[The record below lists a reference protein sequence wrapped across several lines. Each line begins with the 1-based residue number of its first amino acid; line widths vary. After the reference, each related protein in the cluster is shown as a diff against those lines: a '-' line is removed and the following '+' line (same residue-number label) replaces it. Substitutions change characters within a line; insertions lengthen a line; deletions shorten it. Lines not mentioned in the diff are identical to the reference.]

1 MPVNITK
8 REYTSIFRPA
18 DTAVNWLIGN
28 VGVWQKLTLECEF
41 FVKIEFDTT
50 SQLFVDSPNILTL
63 STGESWNSFGF
74 SAGQS
79 ILFQWNHVDT
89 SQGQPIKYYNA
100 IGSLTSPSLFID
112 RIENEKM
119 FVVDANGNPLN
130 FNLWSNIFP
139 AQFGN
144 YAVADASIVADAR
157 PQGIRFTYG
166 HIENSASQNQ
176 NLSSFIDGSLT
187 EFLAED
193 TDLMTI
199 GQTKTFNFIGQQ
211 SGMSV
216 AFCNLKY
223 LAKQAEKY
231 IYEIEISYMISSFFD
246 DITTFQNDVSP
257 PETFDAN
264 SLTDNFSVVGFPVY
278 NNPNIKIQTDLQ
290 DTAKLG
296 NTGWFNE
303 NFNGL
308 TNNFTLTSVTYENS
322 AGVTVLNLDYANTIK
337 VTAVIDGVA
346 NLTGQT
352 AVSYGFAW
360 IPTEDADF
368 KNNNLG
374 FYKNCKMNT
383 GGSADSFSDVFNV
396 QLSASPD
403 PTIRTGY
410 GIDSAVMNVQ
420 NVLFERTGA
429 SQITFSA
436 DFIPSADLTN
446 FFDARDIT
454 DRNYILWVSVANQNE
469 VTNKSDRVSLL
480 LDFNQ
485 LDTFVEPIG
494 AFEGMTIEFLDH
506 TQNETSVSVPCGN
519 DIRIEDDLLARVFF
533 QIDTATGADIPVPT
547 GLSYGI
553 IAERQ
558 SDGFQYAL
566 DNYSIDLTQY
576 PNPTQFNF
584 DASQG
589 FKLIAGQNKNF
600 IKLDYWSPNDSGT
613 KKGVRGLYGFKVR
626 WEDWIKRLNI
636 PNTVVND
643 VFDNSEKQNGLNNDW
658 YNWLTTSGYNLY
670 FVVYTDAILNG
681 KVVRYAN
688 KKQLVFVDYDANADI
703 TTELRYYRQSDNTL
717 LSGGVD
723 PVTGTDL
730 GVILNNEIV
739 RLEIDYTRTSGTWTS
754 LSTIYGLNC
763 IEVDEGAGQREFRQ
777 LSSVVLPEAD
787 NPLTPLPSDTLL
799 DIQIISP
806 TVLRCT
812 CLIDPNKLTEA
823 QRYKVT
829 GRQGCKTP

>member
-1 MPVNITK
+1 MPVNILK

-28 VGVWQKLTLECEF
+28 VGVWQKMALECEF

-63 STGESWNSFGF
+63 STGQSWNSFGF
-74 SAGQS
+74 AAGQS

-89 SQGQPIKYYNA
+89 SQSQPIKYYNA
-100 IGSLTSPSLFID
+100 IGSLSSPSLFID

-166 HIENSASQNQ
+166 HIENSAAQNQ

-187 EFLAED
+187 EFIAED
-193 TDLMTI
+193 AHLMTV
-199 GQTKTFNFIGQQ
+199 GQSKTFNFIGQQ

-223 LAKQAEKY
+223 ISQQAERY
-231 IYEIEISYMISSFFD
+231 IYEIEISYMVSSFFD
-246 DITTFQNDVSP
+246 DITTFQNSVSP
-257 PETFDAN
+257 PETFAAN

-303 NFNGL
+303 NFNGN
-308 TNNFTLTSVTYENS
+308 TNDFTLSSITYQNS
-322 AGVTVLNLDYANTIK
+322 AGTTLSNLDYANPVT
-337 VTAVIDGVA
+337 VTAVIDGVT

-360 IPTEDADF
+360 MPTEDADF
-368 KNNNLG
+368 KNNDFG

-383 GGSADSFSDVFNV
+383 GGNADSFSDVFNV

-403 PTIRTGY
+403 ATIRTGY

-420 NVLFERTGA
+420 NVLFQKTGA

-436 DFIPSADLTN
+436 DFIPSAALTT

-454 DRNYILWVSVANQNE
+454 DRNYILWMSVADQNE
-469 VTNKSDRVSLL
+469 TTNKSNRVSLL

-533 QIDTATGADIPVPT
+533 QIDTATAANIPVPT

-558 SDGFQYAL
+558 SDGFQYSL

-584 DASQG
+584 DASQN

-600 IKLDYWSPNDSGT
+600 IKLEHWSALDGST

-636 PNTVVND
+636 PNTVEND
-643 VFDNSEKQNGLNNDW
+643 VFDNSEKQNGLNNNW
-658 YNWLTTSGYNLY
+658 YNWLTTTGYNLY
-670 FVVYTDAILNG
+670 FVVYTDATLNG

-703 TTELRYYRQSDNTL
+703 STELRYYRQSDNTL

-723 PVTGTDL
+723 PVTGTNL
-730 GVILNNEIV
+730 GVILNNELV

-754 LSTIYGLNC
+754 LSNIYGLNC

-777 LSSVVLPEAD
+777 LSSFVLPEAD
-787 NPLTPLPSDTLL
+787 NPLIPLPSNTLL

-812 CLIDPNKLTEA
+812 CLIDTNKLTEA

-829 GRQGCKTP
+829 GRQGCKTT

>member
-1 MPVNITK
+1 MPVNILK

-18 DTAVNWLIGN
+18 DTSINWLIGN
-28 VGVWQKLTLECEF
+28 VGVWQKMTLECEF

-63 STGESWNSFGF
+63 STGQSWNSFGF
-74 SAGQS
+74 AAGQS

-89 SQGQPIKYYNA
+89 SQSQPIKYYNA
-100 IGSLTSPSLFID
+100 IGSLSSPSLFID

-166 HIENSASQNQ
+166 HIENSAAQNQ

-187 EFLAED
+187 EFIAED
-193 TDLMTI
+193 AHLMTV
-199 GQTKTFNFIGQQ
+199 GQSKTFNFIGQQ

-223 LAKQAEKY
+223 ISQQAERY
-231 IYEIEISYMISSFFD
+231 IYEIEISYMVSSFFD
-246 DITTFQNDVSP
+246 DITTFQNSVSP
-257 PETFDAN
+257 PETFAAN

-303 NFNGL
+303 NFNGN
-308 TNNFTLTSVTYENS
+308 TNDFTLSSITYQNS
-322 AGVTVLNLDYANTIK
+322 AGTTLSNLDYANP
-337 VTAVIDGVA
+337 VTVSAVIDGVT

-360 IPTEDADF
+360 MPTEDADF
-368 KNNNLG
+368 KNNDFG

-383 GGSADSFSDVFNV
+383 GGNADSFSDVFNV

-403 PTIRTGY
+403 ATIRTGY

-420 NVLFERTGA
+420 NVLFQKTGA

-436 DFIPSADLTN
+436 DFIPSAALTT

-454 DRNYILWVSVANQNE
+454 DRNYILWMSVADQNE
-469 VTNKSDRVSLL
+469 TTNKSNRVSLL

-533 QIDTATGADIPVPT
+533 QIDTATSANIPVPT

-558 SDGFQYAL
+558 SDGFQYSL

-584 DASQG
+584 DASQN

-600 IKLDYWSPNDSGT
+600 IKLEHWSALDGST

-636 PNTVVND
+636 PNTVEND
-643 VFDNSEKQNGLNNDW
+643 VFDNSEKQNGLNNNW
-658 YNWLTTSGYNLY
+658 YNWLTTTGYNLY
-670 FVVYTDAILNG
+670 FVVYTDALLNG

-703 TTELRYYRQSDNTL
+703 STESRYYRQLDNTL

-723 PVTGTDL
+723 PVTGTNL
-730 GVILNNEIV
+730 GVILNNELV

-754 LSTIYGLNC
+754 LSNIYGLNC

-777 LSSVVLPEAD
+777 LSSFVLPEAD
-787 NPLTPLPSDTLL
+787 NPLIPLPSNTLL

-812 CLIDPNKLTEA
+812 CLIDTNKLTEA

-829 GRQGCKTP
+829 GRQGCKTT

>member
-1 MPVNITK
+1 M
-8 REYTSIFRPA
+8 
-18 DTAVNWLIGN
+18 
-28 VGVWQKLTLECEF
+28 TLECEF

-63 STGESWNSFGF
+63 STGQSWNSFGF
-74 SAGQS
+74 AAGQS

-89 SQGQPIKYYNA
+89 SQSQPIKYYNA
-100 IGSLTSPSLFID
+100 IGSLSSPSLFID

-166 HIENSASQNQ
+166 HIENSAAQNQ

-187 EFLAED
+187 EFIAED
-193 TDLMTI
+193 AHLMTV
-199 GQTKTFNFIGQQ
+199 GQSKTFNFIGQQ

-223 LAKQAEKY
+223 ISQQAERY
-231 IYEIEISYMISSFFD
+231 IYEIEISYMVSSFFD
-246 DITTFQNDVSP
+246 DITTFQNSVSP
-257 PETFDAN
+257 PETFAAN

-303 NFNGL
+303 NFNGN
-308 TNNFTLTSVTYENS
+308 TNDFTLSSITYQNS
-322 AGVTVLNLDYANTIK
+322 AGTTLSNLDYANP
-337 VTAVIDGVA
+337 VTVSAVIDGVT

-360 IPTEDADF
+360 MPTEDADF
-368 KNNNLG
+368 KNNDFG

-383 GGSADSFSDVFNV
+383 GGNADSFSDVFNV

-403 PTIRTGY
+403 ATIRTGY

-420 NVLFERTGA
+420 NVLFQKTGA

-436 DFIPSADLTN
+436 DFIPSAALTT

-454 DRNYILWVSVANQNE
+454 DRNYILWMSVADQNE
-469 VTNKSDRVSLL
+469 TTNKSNRVSLL

-533 QIDTATGADIPVPT
+533 QIDTATAANIPVPT

-558 SDGFQYAL
+558 SDGFQYSL

-584 DASQG
+584 DASQN

-600 IKLDYWSPNDSGT
+600 IKLEHWSALDGST

-636 PNTVVND
+636 PNTVEND
-643 VFDNSEKQNGLNNDW
+643 VFDNSEKQNGLNNNW
-658 YNWLTTSGYNLY
+658 YNWLTTTGYNLY
-670 FVVYTDAILNG
+670 FVVYTDALLNG

-703 TTELRYYRQSDNTL
+703 STESRYYRQLDNTL

-723 PVTGTDL
+723 PVTGTNL
-730 GVILNNEIV
+730 GVILNNELV

-754 LSTIYGLNC
+754 LSNIYGLNC

-777 LSSVVLPEAD
+777 LSSFVLPEAD
-787 NPLTPLPSDTLL
+787 NPLIPLPSNTLL

-812 CLIDPNKLTEA
+812 CLIDTNKLTEA

-829 GRQGCKTP
+829 GRQGCKTT

>member
-1 MPVNITK
+1 MPVNILK

-18 DTAVNWLIGN
+18 DTSINWLIGN
-28 VGVWQKLTLECEF
+28 VGVWQKMTLECEF

-63 STGESWNSFGF
+63 STGQSWNSFGF
-74 SAGQS
+74 AAGQS

-89 SQGQPIKYYNA
+89 SQSQPIKYYNA
-100 IGSLTSPSLFID
+100 IGSLSSPSLFID

-130 FNLWSNIFP
+130 FNLWSNIYP

-157 PQGIRFTYG
+157 PEGVRFTYG
-166 HIENSASQNQ
+166 HIQNSAAQNQ

-187 EFLAED
+187 EFIAED
-193 TDLMTI
+193 AHLMTV
-199 GQTKTFNFIGQQ
+199 GQSKTFNFIGQQ

-223 LAKQAEKY
+223 IAQQAERY

-246 DITTFQNDVSP
+246 DITTFQNSVSP
-257 PETFDAN
+257 PETFAAN
-264 SLTDNFSVVGFPVY
+264 SLTDNFSIVGFPVY

-303 NFNGL
+303 NFNG
-308 TNNFTLTSVTYENS
+308 NANDFTLSSITYQNS
-322 AGVTVLNLDYANTIK
+322 AGTTLSNLDYANPVT
-337 VTAVIDGVA
+337 VTAVIDGVS

-360 IPTEDADF
+360 MPTEDADF
-368 KNNNLG
+368 KNNDFG

-383 GGSADSFSDVFNV
+383 GGNANSFSDVFNV

-403 PTIRTGY
+403 ATIRTGY

-420 NVLFERTGA
+420 NVLFEKTGA

-436 DFIPSADLTN
+436 DFIPSADLTT

-454 DRNYILWVSVANQNE
+454 DRNYIIWISVADQNE
-469 VTNKSDRVSLL
+469 ITNKSNRVSLL

-485 LDTFVEPIG
+485 LDTYVEPIG
-494 AFEGMTIEFLDH
+494 AFEGMTIELLNH

-533 QIDTATGADIPVPT
+533 QIDTATAANIPIPT

-558 SDGFQYAL
+558 SDGFQYSL

-600 IKLDYWSPNDSGT
+600 IKLEHWSALDGST

-636 PNTVVND
+636 PNTVEND
-643 VFDNSEKQNGLNNDW
+643 VFDNSEKQNGLNNNW
-658 YNWLTTSGYNLY
+658 YNWLTTTGYNLY
-670 FVVYTDAILNG
+670 FVVYTDATLNG
-681 KVVRYAN
+681 KVVRYVN
-688 KKQLVFVDYDANADI
+688 KKQLSFVNYNANSNI
-703 TTELRYYRQSDNTL
+703 VSEIVYFRQSDNTQL
-717 LSGGVD
+717 IGGVD
-723 PVTGTDL
+723 PITGANL
-730 GVILNNEIV
+730 GVILNNELV
-739 RLEIDYTRTSGTWTS
+739 RIEISHKLTTGSWGHP
-754 LSTIYGLNC
+754 STIYGINC
-763 IEVDEGAGQREFRQ
+763 IEVDNGAGQREFRQ
-777 LSSVVLPEAD
+777 LSSFVLPEAD
-787 NPLTPLPSDTLL
+787 NPLIPLPSLQYL
-799 DIQIISP
+799 DVQKVSNILIK
-806 TVLRCT
+806 CT
-812 CLIDPNKLTEA
+812 CLVDPSKLTAA
-823 QRYKVT
+823 QRYKIT
-829 GRQGCKTP
+829 GREGCITT

>member
-1 MPVNITK
+1 MPVNILK

-18 DTAVNWLIGN
+18 DTSINWLIGN
-28 VGVWQKLTLECEF
+28 VGVWQKMTLECEF

-63 STGESWNSFGF
+63 STGQSWNSFGF
-74 SAGQS
+74 AAGQS

-89 SQGQPIKYYNA
+89 SQSQPIKYYNA
-100 IGSLTSPSLFID
+100 IGSLSSPSLFID

-166 HIENSASQNQ
+166 HIENSAAQNQ

-187 EFLAED
+187 EFIAED
-193 TDLMTI
+193 AHLMTV
-199 GQTKTFNFIGQQ
+199 GQSKTFNFIGQQ

-223 LAKQAEKY
+223 ISQQAERY
-231 IYEIEISYMISSFFD
+231 IYEIEISYMVSSFFD
-246 DITTFQNDVSP
+246 DITTFQNSVSP
-257 PETFDAN
+257 PETFAAN

-303 NFNGL
+303 NFNGN
-308 TNNFTLTSVTYENS
+308 TNDFTLSSITYQNS
-322 AGVTVLNLDYANTIK
+322 AGTTLSNLDYANP
-337 VTAVIDGVA
+337 VTVSAVIDGVT

-360 IPTEDADF
+360 MPTEDADF
-368 KNNNLG
+368 KNNDFG

-383 GGSADSFSDVFNV
+383 GGNADSFSDVFNV

-403 PTIRTGY
+403 ATIRTGY

-420 NVLFERTGA
+420 NVLFQKTGA

-436 DFIPSADLTN
+436 DFIPSAALTT

-454 DRNYILWVSVANQNE
+454 DRNYILWMSVADQNE
-469 VTNKSDRVSLL
+469 TTNKSNRVSLL

-533 QIDTATGADIPVPT
+533 QIDTATAANIPVPT

-558 SDGFQYAL
+558 SDGFQYSL

-584 DASQG
+584 DASQN

-600 IKLDYWSPNDSGT
+600 IKLEHWSALDGST

-636 PNTVVND
+636 PNTVEND
-643 VFDNSEKQNGLNNDW
+643 VFDNSEKQNGLNNNW
-658 YNWLTTSGYNLY
+658 YNWLTTTGYNLY
-670 FVVYTDAILNG
+670 FVVYTDALLNG

-703 TTELRYYRQSDNTL
+703 STESRYYRQLDNTL

-723 PVTGTDL
+723 PVTGTNL
-730 GVILNNEIV
+730 GVILNNELV

-754 LSTIYGLNC
+754 LSNIYGLNC

-777 LSSVVLPEAD
+777 LSSFVLPEAD
-787 NPLTPLPSDTLL
+787 NPLIPLPSNTLL

-812 CLIDPNKLTEA
+812 CLIDTNKLTEA

-829 GRQGCKTP
+829 GRQGCKTT

>member
-1 MPVNITK
+1 MPVNILK

-18 DTAVNWLIGN
+18 DTSINWLIGN
-28 VGVWQKLTLECEF
+28 VGVWQKMTLECEF

-63 STGESWNSFGF
+63 STGQSWNSFGF
-74 SAGQS
+74 AAGQS

-89 SQGQPIKYYNA
+89 SQSQPIKYYNA
-100 IGSLTSPSLFID
+100 IGSLSSPSLFID

-166 HIENSASQNQ
+166 HIENSAAQNQ

-187 EFLAED
+187 EFIAED
-193 TDLMTI
+193 AHLMTV
-199 GQTKTFNFIGQQ
+199 GQSKTFNFIGQQ

-223 LAKQAEKY
+223 ISQQAERY
-231 IYEIEISYMISSFFD
+231 IYEIEISYMVSSFFD
-246 DITTFQNDVSP
+246 DITTFQNSVSP
-257 PETFDAN
+257 PETFAAN

-303 NFNGL
+303 NFNGN
-308 TNNFTLTSVTYENS
+308 TNDFTLSSITYQNS
-322 AGVTVLNLDYANTIK
+322 AGTTLSNLDYANP
-337 VTAVIDGVA
+337 VTVSAVIDGVT

-360 IPTEDADF
+360 MPTEDADF
-368 KNNNLG
+368 KNNDFG

-383 GGSADSFSDVFNV
+383 GGNADSFSDVFNV

-403 PTIRTGY
+403 ATIRTGY

-420 NVLFERTGA
+420 NVLFQKTGA

-436 DFIPSADLTN
+436 DFIPSAALTT

-454 DRNYILWVSVANQNE
+454 DRNYILWMSVADQNE
-469 VTNKSDRVSLL
+469 TTNKSNRVSLL

-533 QIDTATGADIPVPT
+533 QIDTATAANIPIPT

-558 SDGFQYAL
+558 SDGFQYSL

-584 DASQG
+584 DASQN

-600 IKLDYWSPNDSGT
+600 IKLEHWSALDGST

-636 PNTVVND
+636 PNTVEND
-643 VFDNSEKQNGLNNDW
+643 VFDNSEKQNGLNNNW
-658 YNWLTTSGYNLY
+658 YNWLTTTGYNLY
-670 FVVYTDAILNG
+670 FVVYTDALLNG

-703 TTELRYYRQSDNTL
+703 STESRYYRQLDNTL

-723 PVTGTDL
+723 PVTGTNL
-730 GVILNNEIV
+730 GVILNNELV

-754 LSTIYGLNC
+754 LSNIYGLNC

-777 LSSVVLPEAD
+777 LSSFVLPEAD
-787 NPLTPLPSDTLL
+787 NPLIPLPSNTLL

-812 CLIDPNKLTEA
+812 CLIDTNKLTEA

-829 GRQGCKTP
+829 GRQGCKTT